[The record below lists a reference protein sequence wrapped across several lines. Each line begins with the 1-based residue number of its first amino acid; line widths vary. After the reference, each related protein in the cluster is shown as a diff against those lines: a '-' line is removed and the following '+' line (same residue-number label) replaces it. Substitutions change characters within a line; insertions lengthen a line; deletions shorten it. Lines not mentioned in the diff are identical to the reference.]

1 MIDENC
7 AILERE
13 REFRAWIEQKRL
25 NVRDAD
31 TNTEPDLEMVEQEN
45 YDLHN

>member
-25 NVRDAD
+25 NVKDAD
-31 TNTEPDLEMVEQEN
+31 TNTEPALELVE
-45 YDLHN
+45 